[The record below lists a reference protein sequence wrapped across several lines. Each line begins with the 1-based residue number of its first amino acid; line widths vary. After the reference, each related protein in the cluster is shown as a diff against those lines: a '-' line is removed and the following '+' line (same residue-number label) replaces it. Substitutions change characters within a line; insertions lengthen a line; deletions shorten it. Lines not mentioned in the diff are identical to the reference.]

1 MSRSF
6 GNRAFGAAGALLVA
20 GAILSGCSSAPA
32 APTAPAQL
40 TVLAASSLSSALPD
54 LSAAWKTSHP
64 NTSLVTSTGATS
76 ALRTQIEQGSPADV
90 LLGAD
95 TSNAQ
100 ALIDE
105 EDAIGPLTKYATNVL
120 TVIVPADNPKGIQTP
135 ADLAK
140 PGVCVIGA
148 GADVPIT
155 KYATQLVNNL
165 AARPEYGTDF
175 ATKYAANVCSQE
187 DTVGAVVNKISLG
200 EGDAAIVYVTDAK
213 AGQNLETIDVPT
225 DSNVLATYG
234 GVAVAA
240 SPYAS
245 TAADCLAWM
254 RSPDAQAALAAH
266 GFGAAP

>member
-1 MSRSF
+1 MK
-6 GNRAFGAAGALLVA
+6 AHALVVGCLVLA
-20 GAILSGCSSAPA
+20 VLAGCSSAPA
-32 APTAPAQL
+32 APAQL
-40 TVLAASSLSSALPD
+40 TVLAASSLSSSLDD
-54 LSAAWKTSHP
+54 LKAAWKVSHP
-64 NTSLVTSTGATS
+64 NTTLVTSAGATS

-95 TSNAQ
+95 TTNAQ

-105 EDAIGPLTKYATNVL
+105 GDANGPLTKFATNQL
-120 TVIVPADNPKGIQTP
+120 TVVVPAYNPAAISTP

-140 PGVCVIGA
+140 PGVCIIGA

-155 KYATQLVNNL
+155 KYATQLVGNL
-165 AARPEYGTDF
+165 AQRPEYGTDF

-187 DTVGAVVNKISLG
+187 DNVGAVVNKVGLG

-213 AGQNLETIDVPT
+213 NGQNLKTIDVPP

-234 GVAVAA
+234 GAAVKA
-240 SPYAS
+240 SPNAA
-245 TAADCLAWM
+245 TAADFLAWL
-254 RSPDAQAALAAH
+254 RSPEAQTVLANH